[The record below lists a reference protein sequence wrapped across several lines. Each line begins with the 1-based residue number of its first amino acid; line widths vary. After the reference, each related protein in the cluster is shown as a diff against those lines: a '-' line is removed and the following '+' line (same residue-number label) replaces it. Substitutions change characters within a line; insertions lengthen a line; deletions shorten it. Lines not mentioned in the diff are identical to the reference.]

1 MNIYS
6 KKLLIVTA
14 FIFLVVG
21 GVKATVVTGTNGA
34 NGPVGT
40 LPSGISNLQY
50 EDYSLFVGTKNITIS
65 WTGSADGYLV
75 YYLAEEGEPSWYQQ
89 RVYWYTKNYEYSEYD
104 SNSSETVN
112 YQRRIVHLDQGPTAK
127 AGNTYSTFYNTNED
141 LPELSTDPTV
151 SQTGIGWVPSLN
163 PFLVGRSVKWDD
175 PTCWDNDE
183 SKPVI
188 KKVALSEG
196 RLTIE
201 NVSKSTI
208 VFFTFQDAAGNY
220 YAGPDKL
227 TNSQA
232 AADRHSPLSLL
243 PWNECY
249 ISAHLNVPM
258 PVKIS
263 WSTEENGTYTEV
275 PAGTDVVF
283 PSSAWVKLELNE
295 DFISTVQTNNSDF
308 LSTGGYYNYD
318 IYYTTTSLLP
328 SINGSHSAEGTS
340 PEMDTYETDR
350 LQAVKYE
357 QPFELTANTVLRFAI
372 YRKDY
377 YGNIELYL
385 GQNDDVGSVNEVLY
399 AGYNWELNEGN
410 ETLKYYEQNKI
421 FKTLYDNHSIYGSE
435 GGSSESVVGLWGG
448 MIGNNGYL
456 LGNIPPIQT
465 YLRNNYLWGITF
477 IKEAT
482 AANPIAKTFSRPVPY
497 LSWSE
502 HVGGRYGLGTGTY
515 SYETWVSDG
524 DYLVPSSLEGI
535 CDFFMVSQ
543 DRWKEDDKITNKDEY
558 TAKKSIYLSRINWI
572 PKGMPVIVRYRNYSA
587 PKPLPSSVQTLVNKN
602 NAAAEAELANGL
614 YFHSGCENKVD
625 ENDQTSSYS
634 YAHQNKKVLKPVFEG
649 DYDASEYTGPVE
661 YLVYSPQ
668 SNDPSTWQFDQEGKV
683 PTSSNGFR
691 WKDPVMEGNSPL
703 YAYTDYNSSGNLV
716 VRYKLYEADS
726 DAPLYFIEYNGGRAT
741 QKRDNDGNDL
751 YHKVDA
757 AGNKLYL
764 DNGVETTNVTD
775 EPVETTERDNSNL
788 YDESGFVLTKCDPI
802 IDGYDNE
809 PYAYTT
815 TPNDDPAYV
824 EVEAG
829 GGTNNLE
836 YQDYNNRGWITA
848 RIWTTTDASHTSDYS
863 GEDMYNAPVYD
874 SYSGIETKVWDLGG
888 NYFTNIRTL
897 SNTMLTG
904 SSSDNYDFTAEP
916 HTFYLYAGDPEH
928 CQYNRDWK
936 IYHLSTRRHR
946 DEANFLNVLRYSDEP
961 VNPSNG
967 TYYGFSYDHKNE
979 FHPAN
984 GYKWAAEA
992 FFQYDDD
999 YKNDYAFSAGD
1010 LYGNPALNVSLH
1022 TWPFMKRYDN
1032 LCAYEDFYGNTSH
1045 AQPVVD
1051 NWLVYAPTQGDHENL
1066 PLEQRHTSAVVP
1078 YYYGY
1083 GPGDQ
1088 LRKQSTIGDEEANL
1102 AAYDDWE
1109 NCSESKLYGGWTSAA
1124 WRRVTSGT
1132 IAAGRPYLEWFGNS
1146 FLADDEMPDR
1156 DENDNIDYTES
1167 AGAKLTFFAGGALS
1181 LSNAV
1186 GHEDSSTTALRQ
1198 VTGTVATDRNVVYDL
1213 QGRRLGNQQALR
1225 GRLAKGV
1232 YIVNGKKY
1240 TVK

>member
-127 AGNTYSTFYNTNED
+127 EGNTYSIFYDKNEN
-141 LPELSTDPTV
+141 LPELSTDPAV

-188 KKVALSEG
+188 KKVPLSDGKLE
-196 RLTIE
+196 IE

-208 VFFTFQDAAGNY
+208 VFFTFLDANGNY
-220 YAGPDKL
+220 YTGPDKL
-227 TNSQA
+227 TNSQE

-243 PWNECY
+243 PWNGCY

-258 PVKIS
+258 PLKIL

-283 PSSAWVKLELNE
+283 PSSAWVKFEWNE
-295 DFISTVQTNNSDF
+295 DFISDVENHDNSQF
-308 LSTGGYYNYD
+308 LQNLEYYH

-328 SINGSHSAEGTS
+328 SPDGSKSAESTQ
-340 PEMDTYETDR
+340 PENMDTYETDR
-350 LQAVKYE
+350 LEAVKYE
-357 QPFELTANTVLRFAI
+357 QPFKITANTVLRFGI
-372 YRKDY
+372 YNDY
-377 YGNIELYL
+377 YSSKELFL
-385 GQNDDVGSVNEVLY
+385 GQSDDGGSVNDVLY
-399 AGYNWELNEGN
+399 PSSELNYGN
-410 ETLKYYEQNKI
+410 KYLQEYELRRISKI
-421 FKTLYDNHSIYGSE
+421 IEEKYNDMYVDPYSKTEN
-435 GGSSESVVGLWGG
+435 VVGLWGG
-448 MIGNNGYL
+448 GDKL

-477 IKEAT
+477 IKQAT
-482 AANPIAKTFSRPVPY
+482 ANNPKAVTFSRPVPY

-543 DRWKEDDKITNKDEY
+543 NRWKEDDKIHVNDYTTKTN
-558 TAKKSIYLSRINWI
+558 IYLSRINWI

-587 PKPLPSSVQTLVNKN
+587 PKALPTNVQTLINKN

-703 YAYTDYNSSGNLV
+703 YAYTDYNSNGNLV

-726 DAPLYFIEYNGGRAT
+726 DAPLYFIPYNDGRAT

-757 AGNKLYL
+757 AGNKLYY
-764 DNGVETTNVTD
+764 NGDTETTEVTD
-775 EPVETTERDNSNL
+775 NPVETTDRDNSNM
-788 YDESGFVLTKCDPI
+788 YDEPGYVFTKCDPI
-802 IDGYDNE
+802 IDGCDNE

-815 TPNDDPAYV
+815 TENGDPAYV

-829 GGTNNLE
+829 EGTNSLE
-836 YQDYNNRGWITA
+836 YQDYYNRGWITA

-863 GEDMYNAPVYD
+863 GEEMYNAPVYD
-874 SYSGIETKVWDLGG
+874 SYSGIETKVWDLDG
-888 NYFTNIRTL
+888 NYFTNVRTL
-897 SNTMLTG
+897 SNIMLTG
-904 SSSDNYDFTAEP
+904 SSAANYDFTAEP
-916 HTFYLYAGDPEH
+916 HTFYLYPGDPEH
-928 CQYNRDWK
+928 CQYNREWK

-979 FHPAN
+979 FHPALW
-984 GYKWAAEA
+984 KQWAAEA
-992 FFQYDDD
+992 YFDSE
-999 YKNDYAFSAGD
+999 YKYAYDYAFSAGNR
-1010 LYGNPALNVSLH
+1010 YNEGVLNVSLH
-1022 TWPFMKRYDN
+1022 TYPFMSRYQN
-1032 LCAYEDFYGNTSH
+1032 LCAYVDYNGNEEY

-1083 GPGDQ
+1083 GPIDE
-1088 LRKQSTIGDEEANL
+1088 LRKQSTIGNEEQNL

-1109 NCSESKLYGGWTSAA
+1109 NNKDSDFYGGWTSAA

-1213 QGRRLGNQQALR
+1213 QGRRLGNRQALR

-1232 YIVNGKKY
+1232 YVVNGKKY